1 MNSFSKIGAL
11 ALAASA
17 LSTGAFAAT
26 GSTGTVILGGHVD
39 TKCSAVGGSGS
50 TFSAS
55 VDLGDLSGAN
65 GQLSAALAATTAS
78 LPAGGVQ
85 NFQIAC
91 TGAGNTITLKA
102 DPIKASTAT
111 ASSGYASTVNY
122 TAEVDV
128 ALASGSTS
136 STSHTSD
143 STSTTTNLA
152 AADRLANQPNNVQ
165 IKAYA
170 LNTTAGALL
179 VADPNY
185 SGLITVT
192 ISPGS

>member
-1 MNSFSKIGAL
+1 MTTFLKIGAL
-11 ALAASA
+11 ALAATA

-26 GSTGTVILGGHVD
+26 GSTGTVTLGGHVD
-39 TKCSAVGGSGS
+39 TKCSAIGGSGS
-50 TFSAS
+50 TFSSS
-55 VDLGDLSGAN
+55 VDLGDLSGAD
-65 GQLSAALAATTAS
+65 GQLSAALAATSAS
-78 LPAGGVQ
+78 SPAGGVQ

-91 TGAGNTITLKA
+91 TGAGNNISLKA
-102 DPIKASTAT
+102 DPIKAQTAVAAT
-111 ASSGYASTVNY
+111 GYANTINY

-143 STSTTTNLA
+143 STTTTTTLN
-152 AADRLANQPNNVQ
+152 AADRLANQANNVQ

-185 SGLITVT
+185 SGLITVI